1 MLTPEDAVLCGLGR
15 PDAALC
21 EVGRPDVDGV
31 VAAAG
36 LTVFDALGV
45 LDGVDRDVLLEGC
58 LVAVLADEAMVVI
71 GSRPFSANRILPT
84 PVSQQSFV

>member
-1 MLTPEDAVLCGLGR
+1 MLTPEVVRLCG
-15 PDAALC
+15 
-21 EVGRPDVDGV
+21 VGRPDVDGV
-31 VAAAG
+31 VAAAE
-36 LTVFDALGV
+36 LAVFDALV
-45 LDGVDRDVLLEGC
+45 VVVVDVEGRDVALEGC